1 MKVPFSRPLIIG
13 TEQDRIADAISSGN
27 LSANGT
33 YTRKCN
39 SALEQL
45 GYRKA
50 LLTTSCTAALEMSA
64 LLLGLGPGDE
74 VIVPSYAFITTAN
87 AFALRGVTIRFAD
100 SFDEHPNIAPSEI
113 ERLVNPKTK
122 AIIALHYGGVSCD
135 MDTIIGIA
143 NKHNIAVIEDNAQGI
158 SANYRNKPLGSIGDF
173 GAISFHD
180 SKNVHCAEG
189 GALLVNREDSFSR
202 SEVVWD
208 MGTNRKD
215 FRDGKVEQYGWVDLG
230 SSYYPSELNAAF
242 LYAQLKELDRVNSE
256 RINYWKNYHSA
267 FEHLEKEDRLRR
279 PNVPDYAKHNA
290 HVYYIVAESK
300 EQRDQLIEWLKENE
314 IGSAFHFQSLHQSP
328 FFKEQY
334 AGPDLRNADMFSQRL
349 VRLPLYCG
357 LEKHQDEVIGRVLE
371 FYHK

>member
-158 SANYRNKPLGSIGDF
+158 SASYRNKPLGSIGDF

-267 FEHLEKEDRLRR
+267 FEHLEKEDKLRR

-290 HVYYIVAESK
+290 HVYYIVSESK

>member
-13 TEQDRIADAISSGN
+13 TEQERIAKAISSGN

-33 YTRKCN
+33 YTQKCN
-39 SALEQL
+39 AALEQL

-64 LLLGLGPGDE
+64 LLLGLLPGDE

-87 AFALRGVTIRFAD
+87 AFAVRGVTTRFAD
-100 SFDEHPNIAPSEI
+100 SSAEHPNIAPLEI

-135 MDTIIGIA
+135 MDAIIGIA
-143 NKHNIAVIEDNAQGI
+143 SKHNIAVIEDNAQGI
-158 SANYRNKPLGSIGDF
+158 GAQYRNKPLGSIGDF
-173 GAISFHD
+173 GAVSFHD
-180 SKNVHCAEG
+180 SKNVHCGEG
-189 GALLVNREDSFSR
+189 GALLVNREDSVSR

-215 FRDGKVEQYGWVDLG
+215 FRDGKVDQYGWVDLG

-242 LYAQLKELDRVNSE
+242 LDAQLKELDRINSE

-267 FEHLEKEDRLRR
+267 FEHLEKEGKLRR

-290 HVYYIVAESK
+290 HVYYIVTESK
-300 EQRDQLIEWLKENE
+300 EQRDQMIEWLKGNE

-328 FFKEQY
+328 FFNEQY
-334 AGPDLRNADMFSQRL
+334 VGPELINADMFSQRL

-357 LEKHQDEVIGRVLE
+357 LEKHQDEVIDRVLE
-371 FYHK
+371 FYLK